1 MVGTVRL
8 LPVPSARRMLGDD
21 VGDETLM
28 AEDARSTLLFQ
39 LSFIGGSELPDLE
52 QCAREDA
59 EMHRRTAHA
68 ILAREEA
75 RQQDESQDA
84 DLEQTMA
91 DWRHAQQQRL
101 QELLAAASAEV
112 VDSTP
117 DLLSLTG
124 LGLSDADEAAAA
136 LAASSSRSRLGL
148 GDSNQQLS
156 AVDEGPPLVP
166 LIMEAVTAVDAE
178 RSNAAA
184 AARQE
189 RQQRDNVRAQLQAR
203 ESARMAIVRD
213 LMGGS
218 AGSAGS
224 TGGASSAGS
233 AHEALS
239 RLLGGSAGGAGS
251 ASSAAA
257 PSDPGPSGPSGSS
270 AEVKAPAQ
278 APLPLPTSAAA
289 ARFAAA
295 WARDRIH
302 GSGADGRSGAD
313 RVHESGAAFV
323 GPRSIG
329 PSSVPALAAVRAG
342 GAGRNRA
349 PTLLQRRAGSSGG
362 GINGRGSRTER
373 GAYAPAQRASSSAG
387 GGAPAA
393 SASLPRCVAQHVC
406 ACMHALA
413 RGSTTGPEAH
423 LPRAASE
430 SSSAP
435 PSSGREERAPAVWM
449 QPRGCSIACA
459 SAPAPVV

>member
-1 MVGTVRL
+1 
-8 LPVPSARRMLGDD
+8 
-21 VGDETLM
+21 M

-39 LSFIGGSELPDLE
+39 LSFEGGGGPELPDLE
-52 QCAREDA
+52 QCALEDE
-59 EMHRRTAHA
+59 EMQRRTAHA
-68 ILAREEA
+68 LVAREEA

-91 DWRHAQQQRL
+91 NWRHVQQQRL

-112 VDSTP
+112 ADSTP

-136 LAASSSRSRLGL
+136 LAASTSGSRLDL
-148 GDSNQQLS
+148 GESSQQLS
-156 AVDEGPPLVP
+156 AGDEGPPLVP
-166 LIMEAVTAVDAE
+166 LTMEAVAVIDAE
-178 RSNAAA
+178 RSGAAD

-213 LMGGS
+213 LMGCS
-218 AGSAGS
+218 AGSDLMGCSAAS
-224 TGGASSAGS
+224 AGGASSADS

-302 GSGADGRSGAD
+302 GSGADGRYGVD
-313 RVHESGAAFV
+313 RIHESGAAFA
-323 GPRSIG
+323 GPSSIG

>member
-1 MVGTVRL
+1 MLQMPDDG
-8 LPVPSARRMLGDD
+8 ARRMLTD
-21 VGDETLM
+21 VDETLM

-39 LSFIGGSELPDLE
+39 LSCGGGSELPDLE

-203 ESARMAIVRD
+203 ESARMAMVRD

-239 RLLGGSAGGAGS
+239 RLMVGSAGGTSSAGS
-251 ASSAAA
+251 VAA
-257 PSDPGPSGPSGSS
+257 PSDPGPTGPSGQSGPSVESK
-270 AEVKAPAQ
+270 VPAQ
-278 APLPLPTSAAA
+278 APLPLPTSAAT
-289 ARFAAA
+289 ARSAAA
-295 WARDRIH
+295 WARDWVH

-313 RVHESGAAFV
+313 RAHASGAAFV
-323 GPRSIG
+323 GSSSIG
-329 PSSVPALAAVRAG
+329 PSSVAAPAAAKAAARAG
-342 GAGRNRA
+342 SAGRNRA
-349 PTLLQRRAGSSGG
+349 PTLLQRRAGSGGGG

-373 GAYAPAQRASSSAG
+373 GACAPAQHASSSAG
-387 GGAPAA
+387 GGIPAA

-406 ACMHALA
+406 ICMHALA
-413 RGSTTGPEAH
+413 RGS
-423 LPRAASE
+423 PRSH
-430 SSSAP
+430 P
-435 PSSGREERAPAVWM
+435 PLQRPTRS
-449 QPRGCSIACA
+449 PRVALR
-459 SAPAPVV
+459 VFL

>member
-1 MVGTVRL
+1 
-8 LPVPSARRMLGDD
+8 MLGDD

-59 EMHRRTAHA
+59 EMQRRTAHA
-68 ILAREEA
+68 IVAREEA
-75 RQQDESQDA
+75 RQQDESQDDA

-136 LAASSSRSRLGL
+136 LAASTSRSRLDL
-148 GDSNQQLS
+148 GESNQQLS
-156 AVDEGPPLVP
+156 AADEGPPLVP
-166 LIMEAVTAVDAE
+166 LTMEAVAVIDAE
-178 RSNAAA
+178 RSGAAA

-213 LMGGS
+213 LMGCS
-218 AGSAGS
+218 AGSAG
-224 TGGASSAGS
+224 GASSADS

-251 ASSAAA
+251 AAA
-257 PSDPGPSGPSGSS
+257 PSDLAPPCPPGPSGPS
-270 AEVKAPAQ
+270 AESKAPAR

-289 ARFAAA
+289 ARSAAA
-295 WARDRIH
+295 WARDWVH

-313 RVHESGAAFV
+313 RAHASGAAFV
-323 GPRSIG
+323 GSSSIG
-329 PSSVPALAAVRAG
+329 PSGVPAPAVARAG
-342 GAGRNRA
+342 AARAGSAGRNRA
-349 PTLLQRRAGSSGG
+349 PTLLQRRAGSGGGG

-373 GAYAPAQRASSSAG
+373 GACAPAQRASSSAG
-387 GGAPAA
+387 GGIPAA

-413 RGSTTGPEAH
+413 RGSPRSPPPVQRLTCPGPPLSLPLPPPARAERREPPPFGCNREAAP
-423 LPRAASE
+423 LLALLRPPQSFN
-430 SSSAP
+430 SSISL
-435 PSSGREERAPAVWM
+435 
-449 QPRGCSIACA
+449 
-459 SAPAPVV
+459 

>member
-1 MVGTVRL
+1 
-8 LPVPSARRMLGDD
+8 MLTDD

-39 LSFIGGSELPDLE
+39 LSSGGGSELPDLE

-91 DWRHAQQQRL
+91 DWRRAQQQRL
-101 QELLAAASAEV
+101 QELLATASAEV
-112 VDSTP
+112 ADSTP

-136 LAASSSRSRLGL
+136 LAASTSRSRLDL
-148 GDSNQQLS
+148 GESNQQLS
-156 AVDEGPPLVP
+156 AADEGPPLVP
-166 LIMEAVTAVDAE
+166 LTMEAVAVIDAE
-178 RSNAAA
+178 RSGAAA

-213 LMGGS
+213 LMGCSAGS
-218 AGSAGS
+218 AGSAG
-224 TGGASSAGS
+224 GASSADS

-251 ASSAAA
+251 AAA
-257 PSDPGPSGPSGSS
+257 PSDLAPPCPPGPSGPS
-270 AEVKAPAQ
+270 AESKAPAR

-289 ARFAAA
+289 ARSAAA
-295 WARDRIH
+295 WARDWVH

-313 RVHESGAAFV
+313 RAHASGAAFV
-323 GPRSIG
+323 GSSSIG
-329 PSSVPALAAVRAG
+329 PSGVPAPAVARAG
-342 GAGRNRA
+342 AARAGSAGRNRA
-349 PTLLQRRAGSSGG
+349 PTLLQRRAGSGGGG

-373 GAYAPAQRASSSAG
+373 GACAPAQRASSSAG
-387 GGAPAA
+387 GGIPAA
-393 SASLPRCVAQHVC
+393 SASLPRCVAQHVH
-406 ACMHALA
+406 MHACL
-413 RGSTTGPEAH
+413 GSPQPAQPPAAPEAH
-423 LPRAASE
+423 TLAQ
-430 SSSAP
+430 
-435 PSSGREERAPAVWM
+435 GRPLWGLLWGRKERAP
-449 QPRGCSIACA
+449 
-459 SAPAPVV
+459 VV

>member
-1 MVGTVRL
+1 
-8 LPVPSARRMLGDD
+8 MLGDD

-59 EMHRRTAHA
+59 EMQRRTAHA
-68 ILAREEA
+68 IVAREEA
-75 RQQDESQDA
+75 RQQDESQDDA

-413 RGSTTGPEAH
+413 RGSPRSPPPVQRLTCPGPPLSLPLPPPARAERREPPPFGCNREAAP
-423 LPRAASE
+423 LLALLRPPQSFN
-430 SSSAP
+430 SSISL
-435 PSSGREERAPAVWM
+435 
-449 QPRGCSIACA
+449 
-459 SAPAPVV
+459 